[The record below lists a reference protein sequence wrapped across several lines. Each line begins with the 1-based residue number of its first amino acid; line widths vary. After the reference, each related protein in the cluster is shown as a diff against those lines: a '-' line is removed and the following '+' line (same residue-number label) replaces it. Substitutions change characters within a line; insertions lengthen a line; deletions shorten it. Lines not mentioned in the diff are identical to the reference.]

1 MFSTPKISIYLNN
14 FNGQGEK
21 DKAEVRLDCYL
32 TPITYELAAEV
43 SPQLADC
50 LFRRAGDTDEWNPR
64 AEMPKALFQIGDIP
78 AQRVTFYPHKDELVE
93 MYGML
98 CDNVRISGIQAV
110 RAYQD
115 KLDFRLQFY
124 MNIPKNKTVMDICDR
139 FYKDEI
145 FVSMSEMQPE
155 LFDQGQA
162 APGQIQRCEECKEPA
177 AWEDS
182 DHSFFC
188 QKHVRRGHGEVKL
201 IVKLET
207 PKQAEER
214 AVKEKAAERAA
225 KGEPA
230 PVEDLKDPL
239 VATGEFI
246 NKRNAR
252 KKKMA

>member
-1 MFSTPKISIYLNN
+1 MFRTEKISIYLNN

-32 TPITYELAAEV
+32 TPITYELASEI

-50 LFRRAGDTDEWNPR
+50 LFRKAGNTDDWNPR
-64 AEMPKALFQIGDIP
+64 AEMPKAMFQIGDIP
-78 AQRVTFYPHKDELVE
+78 AQRVTFYPHKDDLVE
-93 MYGML
+93 MFGVL
-98 CDNVRISGIQAV
+98 AENVRISGIQAV
-110 RAYQD
+110 RAYPD

-145 FVSMSEMQPE
+145 YISMSEMQPV
-155 LFDQGQA
+155 LFDSGQV
-162 APGQIQRCEECKEPA
+162 APGQLERCEECNEPA
-177 AWEDS
+177 QWTDDAK
-182 DHSFFC
+182 SFWC
-188 QKHVRRGHGEVKL
+188 QRHMRLSKGGVKL

-214 AVKEKAAERAA
+214 AVREKAAER
-225 KGEPA
+225 GPET

-246 NKRNAR
+246 NKRAS
-252 KKKMA
+252 KKKRGKETP